1 MWPGLWETLSR
12 QGMVPVLKILE
23 AAALVDCAGS
33 TRSHFDATTE
43 RESPAL
49 VWAPRWLWLST
60 TMGLCHLTW

>member
-49 VWAPRWLWLST
+49 V
-60 TMGLCHLTW
+60 